1 MDFNKAIIAGRLTAD
16 PQGRALP
23 DGTPVTSFSVASN
36 RHWTKDGQ
44 RQEEVEFH
52 DVVVFG
58 RQGETCA
65 AHLRK
70 GDTAL
75 VEGRLKTR
83 SWEADRVR
91 RYRTEIIA
99 ERVVFGPKITSGN
112 AQDAEPLLHTQATP
126 SSESEIGP
134 GDIPF

>member
-23 DGTPVTSFSVASN
+23 DGTPVTSFSVASD

-44 RQEEVEFH
+44 QQEEVEFH

-58 RQGETCA
+58 RQGEICA
-65 AHLRK
+65 SHLRK

-83 SWEADRVR
+83 SWEADGIR

-99 ERVVFGPKITSGN
+99 ERVVFGPKTAPGGG
-112 AQDAEPLLHTQATP
+112 QDTEPPLHAQATA
-126 SSESEIGP
+126 SSEPEIGP
-134 GDIPF
+134 EDIPF